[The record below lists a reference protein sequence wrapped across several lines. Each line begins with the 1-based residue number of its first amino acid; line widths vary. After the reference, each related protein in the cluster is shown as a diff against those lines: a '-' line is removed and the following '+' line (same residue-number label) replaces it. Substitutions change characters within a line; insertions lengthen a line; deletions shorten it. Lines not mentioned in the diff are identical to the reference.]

1 VAKISTAPGWQRAVV
16 LLTGTVVGVVVF
28 GALYWAQVVFIPVAL
43 AIFLAFLMN
52 PLVRMV
58 QRRGL
63 GRIPSVIVVVFL
75 AALVLGGLGWLIV
88 NEVASLTARLPDYTA
103 NIQEKIKS
111 LRELGAGS
119 ERLEK
124 MIDDI
129 RGGLKS
135 IPLAKPEE
143 GVKPTTAGVGASGQP
158 ATVVMQQDTP
168 SWLTWLPGYLGSAV
182 AFLVGLGLAL
192 ILVVFMLLS
201 REDLRNRFL
210 RLVGNSRMSFTTKA
224 VDEAGHRISRY
235 LLMQLV
241 VNGTYGLAL
250 SLGLW
255 VLDVEHALLWGFL
268 AAVLRYV
275 PYIGPWI
282 AALFPITLSLAMSE
296 GWFQPLA
303 VMALFLVFELVSNNV
318 MEPWLYGHS
327 MGVSAVAQLVSA
339 AFWTFLWGPIG
350 LVLSAPLTV
359 CLLVLGKHV
368 PHLGFL
374 EVLLGD
380 EAPLAPDVTYY
391 QRLLARDQDDAAQL
405 VLDHAKASPPEQVCD
420 DLLVPALTYARRD
433 RERDEITE
441 ADEQFVLQGTREIME
456 DLGERRSAAE
466 LADTG
471 AASPDVGEAPVQ
483 PRLHL
488 LVCPAR
494 DEVDRLAAEMLR
506 PLLDP
511 AKWQVEVAAV
521 ETLTAELV
529 TRVAA
534 EGPAL
539 VCIAALPPGGLAHT
553 RYLCKRLRA
562 RLPGVHILVGRWG
575 LTANV
580 EANREQFREAG
591 ADQMATTLLE
601 TRRHLSTWLPVLAQ
615 AEAKTTRDGVAREG
629 RLVAV

>member
-1 VAKISTAPGWQRAVV
+1 VAKASVPQWQRAVV

-28 GALYWAQVVFIPVAL
+28 GAVYWAQVVFIPVAL
-43 AIFLAFLMN
+43 AVFLAFLMN
-52 PLVRMV
+52 PLVRIV
-58 QRRGL
+58 ERRGL
-63 GRIPSVIVVVFL
+63 GRIPAVIVVVFL
-75 AALVLGGLGWLIV
+75 AALALGGLGLLIGG
-88 NEVASLTARLPDYTA
+88 EVAGLTARLPDYTA
-103 NIQEKIKS
+103 NVREKIKS

-119 ERLEK
+119 ERLGK
-124 MIDDI
+124 MIEDV
-129 RGGLKS
+129 RGELNAKL
-135 IPLAKPEE
+135 LAKEE
-143 GVKPTTAGVGASGQP
+143 GVSDKPPTAGVGASGQP
-158 ATVVMQQDTP
+158 ATVVVQPDKP
-168 SWLTWLPGYLGSAV
+168 SWLAWLPGYLGSAM

-192 ILVVFMLLS
+192 ILVVFMLLG

-210 RLVGNSRMSFTTKA
+210 RLVGNRHMSFTTKA

-268 AAVLRYV
+268 AAMLRYL

-282 AALFPITLSLAMSE
+282 AALFPVTISLAMSE

-303 VMALFLVFELVSNNV
+303 VMGLFLVLELVSNNV

-339 AFWTFLWGPIG
+339 ALWTFLWGPIG

-368 PHLGFL
+368 PQLGFL

-380 EAPLAPDVTYY
+380 EPALAPDVTYY

-405 VLDHAKASPPEQVCD
+405 VLDHAKASPPEQVYD
-420 DLLVPALTYARRD
+420 DLLVPALTYLRRD
-433 RERDEITE
+433 LERDEITE
-441 ADEQFVLQGTREIME
+441 ADEQFMLQGTREILE
-456 DLGERRSAAE
+456 DLGERRSAAA
-466 LADTG
+466 LADT
-471 AASPDVGEAPVQ
+471 AASSPEAGEAPAEAPAP

-494 DEVDRLAAEMLR
+494 DEVDRLAAEML
-506 PLLDP
+506 PQLLDP
-511 AKWQVEVAAV
+511 ARWKIEVAAV

-529 TRVAA
+529 THVAE

-562 RLPGVHILVGRWG
+562 RFPGINILVGRWG
-575 LTANV
+575 LTGNI
-580 EANREQFREAG
+580 EANREQLREAG

-601 TRRHLSTWLPVLAQ
+601 TRSHLTSRLPVSAHEQALA
-615 AEAKTTRDGVAREG
+615 TAR
-629 RLVAV
+629 

>member
-1 VAKISTAPGWQRAVV
+1 MAKASVPQWQRAVV

-28 GALYWAQVVFIPVAL
+28 GALYWAQVVFIPIAL

-52 PLVRMV
+52 PLVRIV
-58 QRRGL
+58 ERRGL

-75 AALVLGGLGWLIV
+75 AALALGGLGLLIGG
-88 NEVASLTARLPDYTA
+88 EVAALTARLPDYTA
-103 NIQEKIKS
+103 NVREKIKS

-119 ERLEK
+119 ERLGQ
-124 MIDDI
+124 MIEDV
-129 RGGLKS
+129 RGELNSKL
-135 IPLAKPEE
+135 LAKQEE
-143 GVKPTTAGVGASGQP
+143 GVSDKPPMAGVGASGQP
-158 ATVVMQQDTP
+158 ATVVVQPDKP
-168 SWLTWLPGYLGSAV
+168 SWLAWLPGYLGSAM

-210 RLVGNSRMSFTTKA
+210 RLVGNRRMSFTTKA

-268 AAVLRYV
+268 AAVLRYL

-282 AALFPITLSLAMSE
+282 AALFPVSISLAMSE
-296 GWFQPLA
+296 SWFQPLA
-303 VMALFLVFELVSNNV
+303 VMGLFVVLELVSNNV

-380 EAPLAPDVTYY
+380 EPALAPDVTYY

-405 VLDHAKASPPEQVCD
+405 VLEHAKASPPEQIYD

-441 ADEQFVLQGTREIME
+441 ADEQFILQGTREIME
-456 DLGERRSAAE
+456 DLGERRSAAA
-466 LADTG
+466 LADT
-471 AASPDVGEAPVQ
+471 AASSPDGAEAPAP

-506 PLLDP
+506 LLLDP
-511 AKWQVEVAAV
+511 ARWEVEVAAV
-521 ETLTAELV
+521 ETLTTELV
-529 TRVAA
+529 NALA
-534 EGPAL
+534 EEGPAL

-562 RLPGVHILVGRWG
+562 RFPGMQILVGRWG
-575 LTANV
+575 LTGNI
-580 EANREQFREAG
+580 EANREQLREAG
-591 ADQMATTLLE
+591 ADQLATTLLE
-601 TRRHLSTWLPVLAQ
+601 TRSHLDGWLPVLAHEQ
-615 AEAKTTRDGVAREG
+615 ALATAG
-629 RLVAV
+629 